1 MNNILEQDLKTYITR
16 DYSVFKYLSG
26 NRDINLHNVN
36 NIVKNVLDNGLL
48 PTIVIVN
55 ENMEVIDGQH
65 RIEAFKQLNLPV
77 EFQIRKGLGL
87 KDCIAYN
94 VSSKKWETVDYI
106 KSYAERGIDDYIT
119 LKKCI
124 DEYPSFSPSTLAA
137 ILLGRDAQGGG
148 VSQIIRCGKFKI
160 VGNINQKIN
169 KLNFLDSV
177 QEYIVVRGRKE
188 VVIQVLANVIDLEVI
203 DQDRMVEQLQK
214 VANKNVS
221 VACVDDALEYLY
233 DVYNHRKKNKVRF
246 KDAYYDRFA

>member
-1 MNNILEQDLKTYITR
+1 MNNILEKDLKTYITR

-94 VSSKKWETVDYI
+94 VSSKKWETIDYI
-106 KSYAERGIDDYIT
+106 NSYAERGIEDYIT
-119 LKKCI
+119 LKKCV
-124 DEYPSFSPSTLAA
+124 DEYPSFSPSTLAT
-137 ILLGRDAQGGG
+137 ILLGKGAQGDA
-148 VSQIIRCGKFKI
+148 VSVPVKNGKFKI
-160 VGNINQKIN
+160 KGNINQIIS

-177 QEYIVVRGRKE
+177 QEYIVVRGRKDI
-188 VVIQVLANVIDLEVI
+188 VIRVLASVIDLEVI
-203 DQDRMVEQLQK
+203 DQDRMAEQLQK
-214 VANKNVS
+214 GTNKNVS
-221 VACVDDALEYLY
+221 VVCVDDALEYLHE
-233 DVYNHRKKNKVRF
+233 VYNHRKKSKVRF

>member
-1 MNNILEQDLKTYITR
+1 MNNILEKDLKTYITR

-36 NIVKNVLDNGLL
+36 NIVKNVLENGLL

-124 DEYPSFSPSTLAA
+124 DEYE
-137 ILLGRDAQGGG
+137 G
-148 VSQIIRCGKFKI
+148 VHMINKIKLFFKRLFCKHEFTWCVKNEMFHCISGETQYLVCLKCGKVK
-160 VGNINQKIN
+160 
-169 KLNFLDSV
+169 DT
-177 QEYIVVRGRKE
+177 
-188 VVIQVLANVIDLEVI
+188 
-203 DQDRMVEQLQK
+203 
-214 VANKNVS
+214 
-221 VACVDDALEYLY
+221 
-233 DVYNHRKKNKVRF
+233 RF
-246 KDAYYDRFA
+246 VKYE